1 MQPKSTR
8 IGRWHQQIMISVRLL
23 AAVAQPVW
31 RVHRIPTNSPASQQ
45 LAAQACHRLPFCRLC
60 LCLGCHGLG
69 GAPARLPPHS
79 AVAAGQ
85 EGPQPVWAGLDQRQ
99 GKTHHSTCCRCLA
112 RGNTHHPLC
121 CRCLARGGLLDLQFC
136 NRVGCCTVIL
146 GYVPYLHLEAHQT
159 DLHAQLAPGSLSGGH
174 AAGRRT
180 AHWHKLTSMGRVGG
194 STLWFG
200 EGLRSFTG
208 CFMCTDSKL
217 CMQQLHIFTVLC
229 LCGVCGMRRL

>member
-1 MQPKSTR
+1 MVGEHGCCTGKDALVQPKSTR
-8 IGRWHQQIMISVRLL
+8 IGRWHKQIMISVRLL

-69 GAPARLPPHS
+69 GAPARLPPHG

-112 RGNTHHPLC
+112 RGSTHHPLC
-121 CRCLARGGLLDLQFC
+121 CRCLARGGLRDFAVLQPCWLSHCHIRICAILAFGGTPEGFTRTTC
-136 NRVGCCTVIL
+136 PWQSIERSGCGSQDCAL
-146 GYVPYLHLEAHQT
+146 
-159 DLHAQLAPGSLSGGH
+159 AQIDQRGPCWG
-174 AAGRRT
+174 
-180 AHWHKLTSMGRVGG
+180 
-194 STLWFG
+194 
-200 EGLRSFTG
+200 
-208 CFMCTDSKL
+208 
-217 CMQQLHIFTVLC
+217 
-229 LCGVCGMRRL
+229 